1 MPPVASGMP
10 SGGVTVHEVV
20 TLRPSGSVPVVVAAV
35 PVVAVPVV
43 AVPLCRVAVHP
54 AGTLNPV
61 LTSVA
66 LPGPTLTTVV
76 VTVAEPSGVVAGR
89 PSDWP
94 TLGAPVAAALTVSFL
109 FL

>member
-1 MPPVASGMP
+1 MSPVASGMP

-20 TLRPSGSVPVVVAAV
+20 TRRPSGRVPVPAAV
-35 PVVAVPVV
+35 PVVVPVV
-43 AVPLCRVAVHP
+43 PVCRVAVHP
-54 AGTLNPV
+54 AGTLNAV

-76 VTVAEPSGVVAGR
+76 VTAAEPSGVVAGR